1 MEVRPEILIII
12 IGSALVTAL
21 PRVVPMILLS
31 RTSLP
36 AWLRTWLGAV
46 PVAILAAL
54 LGTELLVTNQSLVGA
69 DGIPMLIAIV
79 PVLVIAATTR
89 SLMGAVLA
97 GMLTVSL
104 LRWVWH

>member
-69 DGIPMLIAIV
+69 DRIPIAIV